1 VTIGAAD
8 FGYIRDL
15 VRQRSAIM
23 LEEGKEYLVVS
34 RLSAL
39 ATQEGFASLEHFL
52 SELRNKPMNRLHLKV
67 VEAMT
72 TNETTFF
79 RDVHPF
85 DLLQSAILPELIE
98 RKGARRQLSIWCAG
112 CSTGQEP
119 YTVAMII
126 REHFPSLLGWDLT
139 ILGTDLSGDV
149 LERARAGLYTQLEI
163 NRGLPASYLV
173 KYFRKEGIRWQVA
186 DEVRLM
192 VEYRQINLCDSWSA
206 LPPMDLVFMRNVL
219 IYFDVDTKQAILGR
233 IRRVLRPNGY
243 LILGG
248 AETTLGL
255 DDAYERLVVG
265 RAVCYRPAGF

>member
-1 VTIGAAD
+1 
-8 FGYIRDL
+8 
-15 VRQRSAIM
+15 M
-23 LEEGKEYLVVS
+23 
-34 RLSAL
+34 
-39 ATQEGFASLEHFL
+39 
-52 SELRNKPMNRLHLKV
+52 
-67 VEAMT
+67 
-72 TNETTFF
+72 
-79 RDVHPF
+79 HPF

-119 YTVAMII
+119 YTIAMII